1 MGTYQPLGGRTGV
14 FATYAV
20 TSLLGLVVVV
30 VDVWSGRLT
39 WWLDGYLL
47 LSVPWNAYWWLVRLT
62 TRLDVGDDR
71 VDWETPLRS
80 GTIAARDL
88 VSVRSVRFVPGVVA
102 VRDVAG
108 RSALVLAQKG
118 FTACASAIGDRF
130 PHVEVALRSD
140 ARWGDRLP
148 GRSAWSAAPATSP
161 APAPAP
167 AVVPSAHRP

>member
-20 TSLLGLVVVV
+20 TSILGLVVVV
-30 VDVWSGRLT
+30 VDVLSGRLT
-39 WWLDGYLL
+39 WWFDGYLL

-80 GTIAARDL
+80 GTIAAGDL

-108 RSALVLAQKG
+108 RSVLVLAQKG
-118 FTACASAIGDRF
+118 FTECASAIGVRF
-130 PHVEVALRSD
+130 PHVEVELRSD
-140 ARWGDRLP
+140 AGWGDRVP
-148 GRSAWSAAPATSP
+148 GRSAWSAAPPP
-161 APAPAP
+161 APTPASA
-167 AVVPSAHRP
+167 AVPTARRT